1 MPGHDVLPAAARR
14 AAAIL
19 QKPIS
24 SATLLSSLRPV
35 VARKKSQKEQLT
47 RG

>member
-1 MPGHDVLPAAARR
+1 VLPVATR

-19 QKPIS
+19 RKPIS
-24 SATLLSSLRPV
+24 LTTLLSSLRPV
-35 VARKKSQKEQLT
+35 VACKKLQKEQLI